1 MEYPKPIHGK
11 PKLAHFV
18 EQKYFRWPKDTEEER
33 PTQHKQYSIH
43 HLINSLESSVRCTF
57 YITDFSLQRREDPTE
72 LNKTRTRQRW
82 GRRRFWNW
90 TGKKMNTDIT
100 ASTNP
105 EYPVIDRNPPFTTVV
120 GNFST
125 LDYFRFATIT
135 GVSVTVGYLSGL
147 TLTLISRFSSF
158 SNNAV
163 ILINASLIF
172 VIYRD

>member
-1 MEYPKPIHGK
+1 MAQGHWGRKTH
-11 PKLAHFV
+11 A
-18 EQKYFRWPKDTEEER
+18 
-33 PTQHKQYSIH
+33 TQTIF
-43 HLINSLESSVRCTF
+43 NSLESLCPV
-57 YITDFSLQRREDPTE
+57 YILHFRLQSTENRRPNWAQQNQNQTE
-72 LNKTRTRQRW
+72 G
-82 GRRRFWNW
+82 GRRRFWSW

-100 ASTNP
+100 ASTKP

-147 TLTLISRFSSF
+147 TLTLISRFSCF

-172 VIYRD
+172 VMYRD